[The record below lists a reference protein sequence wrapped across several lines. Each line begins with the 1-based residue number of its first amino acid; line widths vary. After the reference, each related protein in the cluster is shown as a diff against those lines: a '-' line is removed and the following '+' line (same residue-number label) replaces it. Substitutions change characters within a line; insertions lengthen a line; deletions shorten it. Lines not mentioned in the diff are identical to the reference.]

1 MKTVHILET
10 SKIFNSN
17 IVTNMLCEIGYSEHL
32 GKYSA
37 SFMAEVAKT
46 PENVIITFLMYK
58 KNHYNFVNL
67 VTHTLSYSF
76 FDKHVKDSVLTNTV
90 KHNEDFISFSGYGL
104 LNTNT
109 ETIYSGIAEY
119 FVSPTKL
126 LSITERLSL
135 PHFAL
140 SKYKIKHNLTFGV
153 AINENDG
160 TIGSACIAMTEHDPE
175 KCYAAITNLA
185 VAFPQEQRHSP
196 EGIETMSI
204 YGDCFVRMTPDQMK
218 EFKTHRSN
226 VTRFLMT
233 GTLTSL
239 QKIKY

>member
-10 SKIFNSN
+10 CKIYNSN
-17 IVTNMLCEIGYSEHL
+17 VVTNMLCEIGYSEHL

-37 SFMAEVAKT
+37 RFMAEVAKT

-58 KNHYNFVNL
+58 KNKENFVNL

-76 FDKHVKDSVLTNTV
+76 FEKHTKGLILSNDVKR
-90 KHNEDFISFSGYGL
+90 NEDFISFSGYGL
-104 LNTNT
+104 LNTNK

-119 FVSPTKL
+119 FVSPTTL
-126 LSITERLSL
+126 ISITERSLL

-140 SKYKIKHNLTFGV
+140 SKYKVKHNLTFGV
-153 AINENDG
+153 AINEDDG
-160 TIGSACIAMTEHDPE
+160 TVGSACIAMTEHDPE

-185 VAFPQEQRHSP
+185 IAFPQEERHNP

-204 YGDCFVRMTPDQMK
+204 YGDCFVRMTADQMK
-218 EFKTHRSN
+218 EFKNHRSN